1 METICRIT
9 DKLIVIV
16 YDQYNGILHVSEFR
30 ILLIYQAKVT
40 LGGMLPKNSQLD
52 YHFVYL
58 FSDISIYYY
67 AAKLKCRLS

>member
-40 LGGMLPKNSQLD
+40 LGGMLPK
-52 YHFVYL
+52 
-58 FSDISIYYY
+58 
-67 AAKLKCRLS
+67 K